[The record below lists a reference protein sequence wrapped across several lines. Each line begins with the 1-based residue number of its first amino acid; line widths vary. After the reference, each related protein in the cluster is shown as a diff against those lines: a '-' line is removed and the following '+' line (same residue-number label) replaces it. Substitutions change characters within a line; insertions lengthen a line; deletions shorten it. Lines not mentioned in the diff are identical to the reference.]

1 MAPQLRERPKAK
13 NIVLFEH
20 ILKKLGYEDLGV
32 IDLLV
37 KGVPLVGMQKAPGG
51 YRPLV
56 VTQGELEASALWRR
70 KSVMGAKSDLAPP
83 DEEELAA
90 AAQKEVGLGFLEG
103 PFTESQLDSFYGHQ
117 KWLLNPRFAL
127 HQGLN
132 KVRVIDDAKA
142 SSLNTAYS
150 STFKLQLQDNDYIAA
165 MIRAA
170 MMEQQ
175 RQGVSDTWLGRTLD
189 LSKAYKQLAI
199 MPDHAHLAVVGFP
212 VANKAGRIEKICELL
227 EEIEKRGIVTGA
239 QAAEVQG
246 LLNFACQIMY
256 YLFEGNTGKQT
267 HIPTLPLCMAPAEAD
282 PADYRPE
289 ADVERLARYFA
300 QRYGG
305 DDSLL
310 EARKAL
316 DPEVSFDLPA
326 FEQAL
331 KKWGVKVDN
340 AVELFSH
347 IDVDF
352 SGSISV
358 EERCPA
364 LLNVLGSPV
373 EEITRREH
381 QRQRQEVKRIFEG
394 LARSIVEKF
403 GSIEDAFAKY
413 GLHGTD
419 SSLSLAQLGNL
430 AKRLDIEL
438 EPGVLQRVFNEIDE
452 DNTKS
457 ISVQELQ
464 KALMYHIVG
473 FVVVEVANFLEQK
486 PGGIVEAFGEFI
498 APGSVPKVAP
508 PVLPGA
514 PRVPTPPRLP
524 VGEEGVSEEKFLKVL
539 RQLKALRWEIKA
551 WLEQASQMEE
561 ATLVT
566 EKWARLARSGESKT
580 QLRDYVSV
588 LETLIKSKRANIE
601 ECALRCR
608 RELRLRLERNGVAE
622 APRIPAGERHLIDSS
637 ASPSK
642 LAPVPGRK
650 LHAAVAPAASPV
662 AHSPAASP
670 ASLRPDDTMHS
681 EHRTMQA
688 ERLLQAA
695 AHGRPTAVQRCLTSR
710 ADINAVAWS
719 GVTAL
724 MCAARHGRLEVAQL
738 LLESSADPVRT
749 DMLGRTALDHAR
761 RQPAHVQEWLRGHR
775 VLGRQEFERMVQA
788 SLVSSPK
795 DGANGANGLPIDP
808 PAASE
813 RRH

>member
-1 MAPQLRERPKAK
+1 
-13 NIVLFEH
+13 
-20 ILKKLGYEDLGV
+20 
-32 IDLLV
+32 
-37 KGVPLVGMQKAPGG
+37 
-51 YRPLV
+51 
-56 VTQGELEASALWRR
+56 
-70 KSVMGAKSDLAPP
+70 
-83 DEEELAA
+83 
-90 AAQKEVGLGFLEG
+90 
-103 PFTESQLDSFYGHQ
+103 
-117 KWLLNPRFAL
+117 
-127 HQGLN
+127 
-132 KVRVIDDAKA
+132 
-142 SSLNTAYS
+142 
-150 STFKLQLQDNDYIAA
+150 
-165 MIRAA
+165 
-170 MMEQQ
+170 
-175 RQGVSDTWLGRTLD
+175 
-189 LSKAYKQLAI
+189 
-199 MPDHAHLAVVGFP
+199 
-212 VANKAGRIEKICELL
+212 
-227 EEIEKRGIVTGA
+227 
-239 QAAEVQG
+239 
-246 LLNFACQIMY
+246 
-256 YLFEGNTGKQT
+256 
-267 HIPTLPLCMAPAEAD
+267 MAPAEAD

-358 EERCPA
+358 EE

-539 RQLKALRWEIKA
+539 RQLKVLEHIGESHALMIHSALKPFAMEDFVRRLQE
-551 WLEQASQMEE
+551 EHRVASEMKKRQKEDAE
-561 ATLVT
+561 RH
-566 EKWARLARSGESKT
+566 EKERRRRLAESLK
-580 QLRDYVSV
+580 
-588 LETLIKSKRANIE
+588 
-601 ECALRCR
+601 
-608 RELRLRLERNGVAE
+608 
-622 APRIPAGERHLIDSS
+622 IDSRPRAEKDRCTGCTGWS
-637 ASPSK
+637 ALQKTSVTHISK
-642 LAPVPGRK
+642 
-650 LHAAVAPAASPV
+650 
-662 AHSPAASP
+662 
-670 ASLRPDDTMHS
+670 
-681 EHRTMQA
+681 
-688 ERLLQAA
+688 
-695 AHGRPTAVQRCLTSR
+695 
-710 ADINAVAWS
+710 
-719 GVTAL
+719 
-724 MCAARHGRLEVAQL
+724 
-738 LLESSADPVRT
+738 
-749 DMLGRTALDHAR
+749 
-761 RQPAHVQEWLRGHR
+761 
-775 VLGRQEFERMVQA
+775 
-788 SLVSSPK
+788 
-795 DGANGANGLPIDP
+795 
-808 PAASE
+808 
-813 RRH
+813 

>member
-1 MAPQLRERPKAK
+1 
-13 NIVLFEH
+13 
-20 ILKKLGYEDLGV
+20 
-32 IDLLV
+32 
-37 KGVPLVGMQKAPGG
+37 
-51 YRPLV
+51 
-56 VTQGELEASALWRR
+56 
-70 KSVMGAKSDLAPP
+70 
-83 DEEELAA
+83 
-90 AAQKEVGLGFLEG
+90 
-103 PFTESQLDSFYGHQ
+103 
-117 KWLLNPRFAL
+117 
-127 HQGLN
+127 
-132 KVRVIDDAKA
+132 
-142 SSLNTAYS
+142 
-150 STFKLQLQDNDYIAA
+150 
-165 MIRAA
+165 
-170 MMEQQ
+170 
-175 RQGVSDTWLGRTLD
+175 
-189 LSKAYKQLAI
+189 
-199 MPDHAHLAVVGFP
+199 
-212 VANKAGRIEKICELL
+212 
-227 EEIEKRGIVTGA
+227 
-239 QAAEVQG
+239 
-246 LLNFACQIMY
+246 
-256 YLFEGNTGKQT
+256 
-267 HIPTLPLCMAPAEAD
+267 MAPAEAD

-289 ADVERLARYFA
+289 ALLVEFSHVSKRRLSTGDFDNLCDLQSLVNAFVASKLANAQADVERLARYFA

-364 LLNVLGSPV
+364 ELLNVLGSPV

-539 RQLKALRWEIKA
+539 RQLKALRWV
-551 WLEQASQMEE
+551 LEHIGESHALMLDDAQMEGH
-561 ATLVT
+561 
-566 EKWARLARSGESKT
+566 EKERRRRLAESLK
-580 QLRDYVSV
+580 
-588 LETLIKSKRANIE
+588 
-601 ECALRCR
+601 
-608 RELRLRLERNGVAE
+608 
-622 APRIPAGERHLIDSS
+622 IDSRPRAEKDRCTGCTGWS
-637 ASPSK
+637 ALQKTSVTHISK
-642 LAPVPGRK
+642 
-650 LHAAVAPAASPV
+650 
-662 AHSPAASP
+662 
-670 ASLRPDDTMHS
+670 
-681 EHRTMQA
+681 
-688 ERLLQAA
+688 
-695 AHGRPTAVQRCLTSR
+695 
-710 ADINAVAWS
+710 
-719 GVTAL
+719 
-724 MCAARHGRLEVAQL
+724 
-738 LLESSADPVRT
+738 
-749 DMLGRTALDHAR
+749 
-761 RQPAHVQEWLRGHR
+761 
-775 VLGRQEFERMVQA
+775 
-788 SLVSSPK
+788 
-795 DGANGANGLPIDP
+795 
-808 PAASE
+808 
-813 RRH
+813 